1 MKLWVKYIIWSSLIL
16 TSFDSFAQTFGGN
29 WQNKKTTK
37 DELISDSKL
46 EEVLNKEKDEL
57 SEINQQEAAF
67 VPGGGLDVMLIPT
80 DDGSKRGGAA
90 VVELDKDGNSRR
102 AEKIFL
108 YYDNFNI
115 SGYLNNSPSCD
126 VRFFVLTNL
135 NKKLIQLDVK
145 LVWPDL
151 TTALSFSDIAPNTP
165 TYIDYTL
172 MGKGCYNMDKMPNIV
187 VNRCRVRGMS
197 SVDCANK
204 IIWLKTKK

>member
-29 WQNKKTTK
+29 WQNKKTTT